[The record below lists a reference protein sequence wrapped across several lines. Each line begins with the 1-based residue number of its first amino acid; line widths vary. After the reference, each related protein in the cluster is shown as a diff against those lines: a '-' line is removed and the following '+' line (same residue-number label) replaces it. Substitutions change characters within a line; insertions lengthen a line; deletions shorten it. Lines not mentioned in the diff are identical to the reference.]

1 MSCTPF
7 RTIKSRVHHHLMSLP
22 EPLGGP
28 SVLCLQVRV
37 VPPWAPCKAST
48 PDAGWP
54 GNPVVAHDG
63 FDHQHW
69 GKNMEELHRERLEFI
84 GLKNMLDIDVSICFI
99 LIFCGLI
106 LIFRDGILIFTTSPR
121 ALRQLDH
128 QESEELSRYLQTTS
142 LPVSSHAQASGCRG
156 FGVANPSLPWV
167 VMEFSF

>member
-1 MSCTPF
+1 M
-7 RTIKSRVHHHLMSLP
+7 V
-22 EPLGGP
+22 
-28 SVLCLQVRV
+28 
-37 VPPWAPCKAST
+37 APCKAST

-63 FDHQHW
+63 FDQHW
-69 GKNMEELHRERLEFI
+69 GKNMEELRRERLEFI
-84 GLKNMLDIDVSICFI
+84 GLQNMLDIDVSICFI

-106 LIFRDGILIFTTSPR
+106 LIFPDEILKSSGLFTTSR

-156 FGVANPSLPWV
+156 FRGFGSC
-167 VMEFSF
+167 